1 MQNRLPHNLY
11 MCFCGVEGESL
22 MMLLDMKQIQVST
35 GSACNSGNLSAP
47 AALLAI
53 GMNEEDMHSCIRF
66 SFGGTETEEEQDN
79 EFIKLYRKPERKRQ
93 SADFPL
99 YFPLFAFHLRNFV
112 FPVQQ
117 TYTKTISHFLCRKMR
132 KLYHKEL

>member
-53 GMNEEDMHSCIRF
+53 GMNEEDMHSCIIF
-66 SFGGTETEEEQDN
+66 SFGGTETEEELAYVCKTLQTCV
-79 EFIKLYRKPERKRQ
+79 
-93 SADFPL
+93 DF
-99 YFPLFAFHLRNFV
+99 LRNL
-112 FPVQQ
+112 
-117 TYTKTISHFLCRKMR
+117 H
-132 KLYHKEL
+132 